1 LLIGDSVGNAQVWN
15 MRHFNRHIGGNMRYQ
30 LERHRERLGSD
41 LPLKDVEDQIKL
53 LQDRARVGW

>member
-1 LLIGDSVGNAQVWN
+1 
-15 MRHFNRHIGGNMRYQ
+15 MRYQ